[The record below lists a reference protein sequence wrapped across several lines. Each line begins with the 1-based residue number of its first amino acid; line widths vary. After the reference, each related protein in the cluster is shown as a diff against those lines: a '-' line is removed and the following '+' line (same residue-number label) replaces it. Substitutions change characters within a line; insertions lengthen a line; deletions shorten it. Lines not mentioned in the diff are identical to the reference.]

1 MSKPKASRVSWTHL
15 FLSHIHPIASF
26 LQNAFWPEPFI
37 TFPYHYRLGSSQPSL
52 GLLYTVFL
60 NDLFPPFTTLKAILL
75 KSKCAVELTS
85 PKERSGLCLGYS
97 EVMCHVRQK
106 CPCSGQGV
114 WVTQYRQT
122 WNLKFT
128 SMDHQSRPCNEAPI
142 QILWTPKLEWV
153 PWLATPCAVTPQYWE
168 RNTSWLH
175 RREPEALQWNPSRFS
190 AVPFWSVSF
199 LCNKPK
205 LLGQQLSASSVSL
218 SSKLLK
224 LRVVLRNP
232 WTCSWCQKGAQS

>member
-60 NDLFPPFTTLKAILL
+60 NDLFPPFITLKAILL

-153 PWLATPCAVTPQYWE
+153 PWLATPCALSHLSTGSVT
-168 RNTSWLH
+168 H
-175 RREPEALQWNPSRFS
+175 RDCTEENQKLYNGTLPDSLPY
-190 AVPFWSVSF
+190 PFDLYPF
-199 LCNKPK
+199 FAINQNC
-205 LLGQQLSASSVSL
+205 
-218 SSKLLK
+218 
-224 LRVVLRNP
+224 
-232 WTCSWCQKGAQS
+232 

>member
-1 MSKPKASRVSWTHL
+1 MASPIFRCPSQKLQGYLGIMSFSHTYIQLHL
-15 FLSHIHPIASF
+15 SYKMLSDRNHLSPSPTTTAWGQANHPSDC
-26 LQNAFWPEPFI
+26 
-37 TFPYHYRLGSSQPSL
+37 
-52 GLLYTVFL
+52 YTVFL
-60 NDLFPPFTTLKAILL
+60 NDLFLPFTTLTAILL

-153 PWLATPCAVTPQYWE
+153 PWLATPCALSHLSTGSVTHHDCTEENQKLYNGTLPDSLPY
-168 RNTSWLH
+168 
-175 RREPEALQWNPSRFS
+175 
-190 AVPFWSVSF
+190 PFDLYPF
-199 LCNKPK
+199 FAINQNC
-205 LLGQQLSASSVSL
+205 
-218 SSKLLK
+218 
-224 LRVVLRNP
+224 
-232 WTCSWCQKGAQS
+232 